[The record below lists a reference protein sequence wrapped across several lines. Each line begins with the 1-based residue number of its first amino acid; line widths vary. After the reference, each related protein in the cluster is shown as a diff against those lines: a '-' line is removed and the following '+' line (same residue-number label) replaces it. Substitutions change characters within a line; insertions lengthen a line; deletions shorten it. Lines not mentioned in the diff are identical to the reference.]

1 MQNRPLSLA
10 VPKRT
15 KRTKRTKSRTV
26 NLLIPIQLGIV
37 MPITTHKITTG
48 YDSLRVFSNTPKVI
62 ARFHN
67 THV

>member
-15 KRTKRTKSRTV
+15 KRTKSCTV

-37 MPITTHKITTG
+37 MPFTAHKITTG
-48 YDSLRVFSNTPKVI
+48 YDFLRVVRIMDYPIS
-62 ARFHN
+62 HN
-67 THV
+67 NR